1 MPKKLLGFT
10 DPQIQRLD
18 SYLTD
23 YRRQVEKAKSESY
36 SGVDQFLY
44 QSTLIELDEIHAVVK
59 ESLPAAPVPVPQ
71 LDAPEA

>member
-36 SGVDQFLY
+36 SGIDKFLY
-44 QSTLIELDEIHAVVK
+44 DSTLIELDEIHAVVK
-59 ESLPAAPVPVPQ
+59 ASLPVPPPFVPQ
-71 LDAPEA
+71 LSPEG